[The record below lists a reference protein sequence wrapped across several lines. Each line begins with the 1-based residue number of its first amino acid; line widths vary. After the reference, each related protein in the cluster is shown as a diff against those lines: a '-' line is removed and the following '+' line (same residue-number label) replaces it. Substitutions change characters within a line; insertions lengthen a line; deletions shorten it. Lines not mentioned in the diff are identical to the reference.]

1 MTRAQLDD
9 LISGLHEGLN
19 TVIGERGVRLS
30 GGQRQRIGIARAL
43 YMRPQLLVLDEA
55 TSALDNETERR
66 ITNTID
72 ALHGELTMIVVA
84 HRLSTVRRCDQLIF
98 MADGQIESIGSFE
111 EVRDTNSTFAHL
123 VELGSLDALERAKQ

>member
-1 MTRAQLDD
+1 
-9 LISGLHEGLN
+9 
-19 TVIGERGVRLS
+19 
-30 GGQRQRIGIARAL
+30 
-43 YMRPQLLVLDEA
+43 MRPQLLVLDEA

-111 EVRDTNSTFAHL
+111 EVRDTNADVRS
-123 VELGSLDALERAKQ
+123 SRRARLATVLRRTGIRGDY